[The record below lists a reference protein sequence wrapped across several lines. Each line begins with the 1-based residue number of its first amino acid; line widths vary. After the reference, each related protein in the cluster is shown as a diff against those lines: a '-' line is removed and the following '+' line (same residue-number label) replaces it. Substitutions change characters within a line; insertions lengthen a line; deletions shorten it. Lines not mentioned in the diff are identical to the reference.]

1 MPPDR
6 RNYRFDTLALHAGQE
21 PDRATGA
28 RAVPLY
34 QSTSFVFRDTEHAAS
49 LFSLQE
55 EGNIYSRIQNP
66 TNDVFERRMAALEG
80 GACSGESTAAGLATS
95 SGQAAQALALFTL
108 AACGDEIVSARSL
121 YGGTV
126 TQFSQTLPR
135 HGITVRF
142 VDAADPSNFRAAC
155 NERTRAFYVET
166 IGNPGLAVADLEAI
180 SAVADACGVPLIVDN
195 TFATPWLCRPIERG
209 AHIVVHSTTKWLGGH
224 GLSIGGVI
232 VDSGRF
238 DWAASGRF
246 PGLCEPEPAYHGLRF
261 TEAFGSQA
269 FIARARCVT
278 LRDIGA
284 CQAPFNSFLNL
295 VGLETLPLRMARHC
309 ENALAV
315 ARFLESHRQV
325 AWVRYPGLSSHSS
338 HETAKRVL
346 RNGFGAV
353 VGFGIRGGQEAGQ
366 RFIDGLELFSHLAN
380 VGDAKSLA
388 IHPATTTHQ
397 QLSAAER
404 AGTGV
409 TDDFIRLAVGLEDV
423 SDIIDDL
430 EGAFGAARTAT
441 PRARPIRCG

>member
-315 ARFLESHRQV
+315 ARFLETIEEFFGDLGYTV
-325 AWVRYPGLSSHSS
+325 Y
-338 HETAKRVL
+338 TAQ
-346 RNGFGAV
+346 N
-353 VGFGIRGGQEAGQ
+353 GQEALM
-366 RFIDGLELFSHLAN
+366 RVKEHLPRTVFLDISMPHMDGTETLKL
-380 VGDAKSLA
+380 
-388 IHPATTTHQ
+388 
-397 QLSAAER
+397 
-404 AGTGV
+404 
-409 TDDFIRLAVGLEDV
+409 IRE
-423 SDIIDDL
+423 IDDDIQVIVVSGYASEDL
-430 EGAFGAARTAT
+430 ARDLLKHGACDFFQKPVDLLRLQETVERLKT
-441 PRARPIRCG
+441 LREI